1 MIHFWA
7 TSYLKQS
14 KNDLGSTWGKV
25 SSDQGEK
32 RSGVETFL
40 IFGLKAQTEIPLNNQ
55 DVIYLFYLFI

>member
-40 IFGLKAQTEIPLNNQ
+40 IFGLKAQTEIPLNN
-55 DVIYLFYLFI
+55 